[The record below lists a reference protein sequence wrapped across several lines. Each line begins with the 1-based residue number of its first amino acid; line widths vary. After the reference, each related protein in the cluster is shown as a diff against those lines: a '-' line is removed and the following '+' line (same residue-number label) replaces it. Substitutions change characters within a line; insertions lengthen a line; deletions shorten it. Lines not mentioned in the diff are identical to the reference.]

1 MVIVMRFAVVF
12 MAVLLLA
19 HGLTTADNRPV
30 MHVHDIAALERALTH
45 DPFAVHA
52 AHGGRQCRETGCM
65 VAASQGAWAAMPMIL
80 PDLPLAQPFM
90 TTCCFWPEAEQRL
103 VIKFSAPP
111 VPPPKSPVFE
121 TTGTFVA

>member
-1 MVIVMRFAVVF
+1 MVIVMRFAVLF

-45 DPFAVHA
+45 DPVAVHA
-52 AHGGRQCRETGCM
+52 ARGGKQCRETGCTI
-65 VAASQGAWAAMPMIL
+65 AAGQSAWAVMPMIV
-80 PDLPLAQPFM
+80 PDLPQAQPFM
-90 TTCCFWPEAEQRL
+90 TSCCFWPQAEQRL
-103 VIKFSAPP
+103 VILFSTPP

-121 TTGTFVA
+121 TTGAFVA